1 MQGEI
6 VTPRVPNMTCAAP
19 GSGELLTPH
28 SGNPDGP
35 AVGATYLGTRTS
47 SEPVNVAT
55 SLHRYGRLDLGS
67 AGMSPCTTVP
77 RRARDGAS
85 SAVLH
90 VSLRDA
96 TARRC
101 PGQLVGPSLDRA
113 REAPRPG
120 GSERGLDACL
130 TVWRCGRVNTSSY
143 RHLDPLPNGPFRR
156 GIALAG
162 SAYDAAHVPR

>member
-1 MQGEI
+1 M
-6 VTPRVPNMTCAAP
+6 M
-19 GSGELLTPH
+19 SGLSGRGGLLTPDR
-28 SGNPDGP
+28 GNADESRE
-35 AVGATYLGTRTS
+35 GATYLGTRTS

-113 REAPRPG
+113 REALRPG
-120 GSERGLDACL
+120 GS
-130 TVWRCGRVNTSSY
+130 
-143 RHLDPLPNGPFRR
+143 
-156 GIALAG
+156 
-162 SAYDAAHVPR
+162 